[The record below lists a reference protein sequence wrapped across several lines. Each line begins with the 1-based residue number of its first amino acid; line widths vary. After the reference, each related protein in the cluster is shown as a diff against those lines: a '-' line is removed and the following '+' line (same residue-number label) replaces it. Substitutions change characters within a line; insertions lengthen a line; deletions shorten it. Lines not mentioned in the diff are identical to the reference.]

1 MKVALMCGGQPRF
14 TQSFIILQ
22 QQLQGFDVA
31 DMYMCLWSTPAASTS
46 DTARQQLEP
55 LILPNYT
62 LKQVKV
68 MEQHPWTLPPHRL
81 QHDFD
86 AVESSAWW
94 YKRRHGMWS
103 STKEVFDMILDEYDM
118 IIKFRPEG
126 RLDRA
131 IDVNTID
138 LSNDMVFP
146 SNHRNGLDSMK
157 ICDQFLFANRNG
169 MEFYA
174 DVINHFND
182 YIMEVYPDWENDAHE
197 WASEHLLG
205 HHLLVNKKTQTVGDY
220 QHLLRVDGISP
231 FDDKHWRG

>member
-14 TQSFIILQ
+14 TQSFLILM
-22 QQLQGFDVA
+22 QQLKGFDVA
-31 DMYMCLWSTPAASTS
+31 DMYMCLWATPAAATS
-46 DTARQQLEP
+46 EVARQHIEP
-55 LILPNYT
+55 LLLPNYR

-68 MEQHPWTLPPHRL
+68 MEQHPWTLPPHKL
-81 QHDFD
+81 HHDFN

-103 STKEVFDMILDEYDM
+103 STKEVFDMIPDEYDM

-126 RLDRA
+126 RLNREV
-131 IDVNTID
+131 DVRTID

-146 SNHRNGLDSMK
+146 SNHRNGFDAMK
-157 ICDQFLFANRNG
+157 ICDQFLFANRKG
-169 MEFYA
+169 MAFYA
-174 DVINHFND
+174 DMINHFND
-182 YIMEVYPDWENDAHE
+182 YIMEIYPNWEDNPHY

-205 HHLLVNKKTQTVGDY
+205 HHMLKNNKTQTVGDY
-220 QHLLRVDGISP
+220 EHFLRVDGVSP